1 MGALFLGLC
10 LSNEVFGQALP
21 DGKGKAEFVESCTAC
36 HRTEMTTRLRKT
48 PDEWRKTVDDMV
60 ARGADGSKEDID
72 NIVLYLSTNFGTDK
86 PGAAAATPS
95 TTPSSTSVGPEA
107 LNSSEVD
114 RLKGLLA
121 ENACLTCRLIEKQ
134 GAYTET
140 GLKGLGARRTTHE
153 MREAMVRPQ
162 PLRRVRIAS

>member
-1 MGALFLGLC
+1 MNRKSRLAFGATCALFFGLC
-10 LSNEVFGQALP
+10 LSREACGQALP

-60 ARGADGSKEDID
+60 ARGAGGSKEDID

-114 RLKGLLA
+114 
-121 ENACLTCRLIEKQ
+121 
-134 GAYTET
+134 
-140 GLKGLGARRTTHE
+140 
-153 MREAMVRPQ
+153 
-162 PLRRVRIAS
+162 